1 MIKIPDKLRENVLEA
16 KRKIEEYSEIT
27 LVHHDDA
34 DGICSAALTMLG
46 IGLNRKMHRICLEK
60 LFPEAIRLIHM
71 RQKSNELIIYVD
83 LGSPHVKTISKNLE
97 RGSVLIIDHH
107 EPEEVDD
114 ERIVHINPELYGFK
128 GETDA
133 SASTMAYATFK
144 LMGKNIL
151 EYAFLAIIGSAEI
164 PGRLRGL
171 NEIPLKD
178 SEITGRVRKHTSKTG
193 EKYYVDFYGLRKPH
207 YTISSIITTISSI
220 GYYREGPK
228 YAVKACFE
236 GLTREVMKFYDEMK
250 ELKRELFEKA
260 LSKIRNE
267 GLRKTSYVQWFNVG
281 KLFYNVG
288 VKTIGL
294 FTSQLRY
301 KSLVDLDKYIL
312 GFMEMNPEIPG
323 LGKLPEQLLKVSGR
337 VPLLLEEKIRKGEM
351 PSIADAMVKAA
362 KHVGGF
368 ADGHMFASSGI
379 IRKECIERFV
389 NEFDRIVSEKVG
401 KKGIL
406 KYFT

>member
-1 MIKIPDKLRENVLEA
+1 MIKIPDKLREDVLKA
-16 KRKIEEYSEIT
+16 KRKIEEHSEIT

-46 IGLNRKMHRICLEK
+46 VGLGRRIRRICLEK

-71 RQKSNELIIYVD
+71 HQKSNELVIYVD
-83 LGSPHVKTISKNLE
+83 LGSPHVKTISKNLG
-97 RGSVLIIDHH
+97 RGSVLVIDHH
-107 EPEEVDD
+107 DPEEVDD

-133 SASTMAYATFK
+133 SASTMVYVTFK

-151 EYAFLAIIGSAEI
+151 EHAFLAIIGSAEI
-164 PGRLRGL
+164 PRRLRGL

-178 SEITGRVRKHTSKTG
+178 SETTGRVRKYVSKTS

-207 YTISSIITTISSI
+207 YIISSIITTISSI

-228 YAVKACFE
+228 YAVKACFD
-236 GLTREVMKFYDEMK
+236 GLTKEIMKFYDEMMELKK
-250 ELKRELFEKA
+250 ELFGKA

-267 GLRKTSYVQWFNVG
+267 GLRKTKYVQWFNVG

-323 LGKLPEQLLKVSGR
+323 LGKLPGQLLKVSGR
-337 VPLLLEEKIRKGEM
+337 VPPPLEEKIRKGEM
-351 PSIADAMVKAA
+351 PSIADVMVKAA
-362 KHVGGF
+362 EYVGGF

-379 IRKECIERFV
+379 IKKEYIERFV
-389 NEFDRIVSEKVG
+389 EEFDKIVSEKIG